1 MKLRKSLLLTAILAA
16 FVFPASSYAQDA
28 TNATKGMTGTMV
40 HGETVV
46 DHGPAAPKKKTR
58 AEVKKEL
65 AAAHK
70 NGTHDMGNDVSTVKT
85 APTAGKSRQ
94 AVKKELAD
102 MTPAEKKKLKED
114 NLGAK

>member
-1 MKLRKSLLLTAILAA
+1 MKLRKSLLLTAILAV

-28 TNATKGMTGTMV
+28 TKGMTGSMV

-46 DHGPAAPKKKTR
+46 DHGPAAPIKKTR

-65 AAAHK
+65 ADAHK
-70 NGTHDMGNDVSTVKT
+70 NGTHDMGNNVSTVKT
-85 APTAGKSRQ
+85 APAAGKSRL
-94 AVKKELAD
+94 AVKKELAN
-102 MTPAEKKKLKED
+102 MTPEEKKKLKED